1 MFQSITYLRYENKT
15 NECIYQLVDDDF
27 ICSVS
32 ARATIAAA
40 GARAALRG
48 ALGAALVVVVAV
60 AAVEYKKRNLP
71 VAKNIVLLY
80 LDYQQKGYD
89 ISGWEN
95 YNYKWIDKYYPEL
108 EYSKLYHSQIVNQ
121 LHKIMMLS

>member
-1 MFQSITYLRYENKT
+1 MLQSITYLRYESKT
-15 NECIYQLVDDDF
+15 NEYIHQLVDDDF
-27 ICSVS
+27 IC
-32 ARATIAAA
+32 
-40 GARAALRG
+40 
-48 ALGAALVVVVAV
+48 LVAVAV
-60 AAVEYKKRNLP
+60 AAGVCSVTAAVAAEYKKRNLP

-89 ISGWEN
+89 INGWEN